1 MTTSVLP
8 QLLEVDSE
16 LSAQLTEL
24 EAQLQVLQDKRRGIQ
39 TVIAMFESGN
49 VSSLEGIAAVVNATQ
64 SVATKTKAGR
74 KGAAKKKEASA
85 TPAKRGPKAKTAA
98 VKTVAKPSAKAGAT
112 KAASKASK
120 AEAKGKAAGSV
131 KTAVKAKTA
140 KTKVTRG
147 RVTETA
153 TKATVKASGRAAK
166 SSAAAKKAIAKPAK
180 GVAPKRS
187 GRTANWQR
195 YVQDSYSKAPL
206 PDVIVGVLQAQP
218 NNIFKIAD
226 VMTVVFKEDMPKNHF
241 LKARN
246 RVSNILSAG
255 ARDGDWFRGR
265 GGTYSVSEKAV
276 KAVG

>member
-1 MTTSVLP
+1 MSTSVLP

-16 LSAQLTEL
+16 LSIQASGLELQLNEL
-24 EAQLQVLQDKRRGIQ
+24 REKRKGIQ
-39 TVIAMFESGN
+39 TVIAMFESGVAPQLADLSAITSN
-49 VSSLEGIAAVVNATQ
+49 RMGKRMVKSAAP
-64 SVATKTKAGR
+64 KTAPA
-74 KGAAKKKEASA
+74 AAK
-85 TPAKRGPKAKTAA
+85 
-98 VKTVAKPSAKAGAT
+98 VAK
-112 KAASKASK
+112 
-120 AEAKGKAAGSV
+120 V
-131 KTAVKAKTA
+131 KSPRAVAKAKTA
-140 KTKVTRG
+140 KVAAKAPKAAVKATKEEVKAPKEKATAKVKATRG
-147 RVTETA
+147 RPVKVSAKVSAKT
-153 TKATVKASGRAAK
+153 TKAVTVKK
-166 SSAAAKKAIAKPAK
+166 QPA
-180 GVAPKRS
+180 GVNRS

-226 VMTVVFKEDMPKNHF
+226 VMSAVFKEDMPKNHF

-265 GGTYSVSEKAV
+265 GGTYSVSEKAI